1 MHLKDNIVALK
12 APMEGGKGHIL
23 QVFNMERK
31 EKLSNLEFPDN
42 IVFWRW
48 VTEDILGVVT
58 TTAVY
63 HVSIATPNQ
72 KEVKI
77 F

>member
-1 MHLKDNIVALK
+1 MHIKDNIVALK

-23 QVFNMERK
+23 QVFNMDRK

-48 VTEDILGVVT
+48 ITEDILGVVT

-72 KEVKI
+72 K
-77 F
+77 